1 MIEQNEVQS
10 KEVSLEA
17 IGTVCCGV
25 NYTLRLVCSVKNTKA
40 RGEFKS
46 V

>member
-1 MIEQNEVQS
+1 MLEQNEVQS

-17 IGTVCCGV
+17 IGIVFCGV
-25 NYTLRLVCSVKNTKA
+25 NYTLRLVRSVKNTKE
-40 RGEFKS
+40 RGKFKS